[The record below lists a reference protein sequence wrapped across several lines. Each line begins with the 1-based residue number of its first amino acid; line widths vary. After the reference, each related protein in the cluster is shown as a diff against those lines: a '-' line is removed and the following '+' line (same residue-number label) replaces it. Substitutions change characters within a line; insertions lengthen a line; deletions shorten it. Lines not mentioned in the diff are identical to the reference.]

1 MESPWTDVY
10 LSVFPSVCGRSL
22 NDSTFS
28 FQTFRTPCSHTS
40 VHSGQ
45 QQALWSAGPLQDPMQ
60 SHICTQRTTT
70 GSLVSWAVT
79 GPHAVTHLY
88 TADNN
93 RLSGQLGLDAR
104 GQILGIGGELL
115 GQEFGAKLNESYPK
129 GTSSLTMGLQT
140 SLLRGRY
147 NLIYKGP
154 YHHKF
159 GPANDV
165 PQLQHSHCISTGPQ
179 SLLQQQKLKLKC
191 EREEELT

>member
-1 MESPWTDVY
+1 
-10 LSVFPSVCGRSL
+10 
-22 NDSTFS
+22 
-28 FQTFRTPCSHTS
+28 
-40 VHSGQ
+40 
-45 QQALWSAGPLQDPMQ
+45 MQ
-60 SHICTQRTTT
+60 SHICTQRNKNRLSGQLGPYRNPCNHTSVHSGTTI
-70 GSLVSWAVT
+70 GSLVSWAPT

-115 GQEFGAKLNESYPK
+115 GQEFGSKLNESYPK

-165 PQLQHSHCISTGPQ
+165 PQLQHSHCISTGKTVNLQ
-179 SLLQQQKLKLKC
+179 STLP
-191 EREEELT
+191 

>member
-1 MESPWTDVY
+1 MNILHGGLFLVGDFTV
-10 LSVFPSVCGRSL
+10 G
-22 NDSTFS
+22 T
-28 FQTFRTPCSHTS
+28 HTIS
-40 VHSGQ
+40 AYKQ
-45 QQALWSAGPLQDPMQ
+45 QKQDPMQ

-165 PQLQHSHCISTGPQ
+165 PQLQHSHCILTGKSQ
-179 SLLQQQKLKLKC
+179 
-191 EREEELT
+191 